1 MRAHI
6 IGQAA
11 PQSNLC
17 LVYFI
22 NPILLTRCLL
32 TAALVL
38 VLSGPIQA
46 VYAVNLPT
54 INTHSSTDMSVEDEY
69 RFGTVIA
76 GSIRKK
82 VPLWNDLAALEFIT
96 DLTQPLISR
105 SQLSNKNTQIFLVR
119 DNNINAFAAPGGIIG
134 VNTGLI
140 QQAGAVDELVA
151 VLAHEVAHLSLR
163 HYVQTQAQEKAQ
175 APLYL
180 GAFIASI
187 WLAEIVNGDI
197 GEAGIYA
204 TQSVLQRSQLSYSR
218 SHEREADRIGF
229 DLMNQSP
236 FDVIHM
242 QRLLQRLQSPYVIES
257 PQWDWARSHPIS
269 NERVADISQR
279 MLITQKRQTDHGFD
293 LSFELLKIYQTIA
306 LSGSPIP
313 SVGQLMHEFDPL
325 TNRYSSLMAFSQ
337 ALVNQASGK
346 VDVATQQLQDL
357 ALKQPNATLI
367 WYSWMHSLLGQ
378 KQTQEVFKQLNIRK
392 NHRRDNS
399 LSLWIN
405 AQALR
410 QDTQPKASISALLTV
425 LKNQPTWIIGWR
437 TLAEWS
443 SEDQRL
449 QLNHMAQSQWHLL
462 RGETEQALKQAQ
474 YASKQQIDIQ
484 AGPVSVQRQKALTLL
499 ADQKEF
505 N

>member
-17 LVYFI
+17 LVYFV

-32 TAALVL
+32 TAAFVL
-38 VLSGPIQA
+38 VLSGPIHS
-46 VYAVNLPT
+46 VYAANLPT
-54 INTHSSTDMSVEDEY
+54 INIHNSTDMSVEDEY

-76 GSIRKK
+76 GSIRKQ
-82 VPLWNDLAALEFIT
+82 VPLWNDLAALEFIA
-96 DLTQPLISR
+96 DLTHPLISR
-105 SQLSNKNTQIFLVR
+105 SQLSNKNTQIFLVQ

-187 WLAEIVNGDI
+187 WLAGNVNGDI
-197 GEAGIYA
+197 GQASIYA

-218 SHEREADRIGF
+218 SHERAADRIGF

-236 FDVIHM
+236 FDVTHM

-279 MLITQKRQTDHGFD
+279 MLITQKIQPDHGFD
-293 LSFELLKIYQTIA
+293 LSFELLKIYQAIA
-306 LSGSPIP
+306 LAGSPTP
-313 SVGQLMHEFDPL
+313 SVGQLMREFDPL
-325 TNRYSSLMAFSQ
+325 TDRYSSLMAFSQ

-346 VDVATQQLQDL
+346 VEIATQQLQDL

-392 NHRRDNS
+392 LHRRDNS

-410 QDTQPKASISALLTV
+410 QNTQPKAAISALLTV

-443 SEDQRL
+443 SEDQRF

-462 RGETEQALKQAQ
+462 RGEAEQGLKQAQ
-474 YASKQQIDIQ
+474 YASKQQMDIQ
-484 AGPVSVQRQKALTLL
+484 AGPVSIQRQKALILL

>member
-11 PQSNLC
+11 PLSNLC
-17 LVYFI
+17 LVYFV

-32 TAALVL
+32 TAAFIL
-38 VLSGPIQA
+38 VLSVPIHA
-46 VYAVNLPT
+46 VYAANLPT
-54 INTHSSTDMSVEDEY
+54 INTHNSTDMSVEDEY

-76 GSIRKK
+76 GSIRKQ

-105 SQLSNKNTQIFLVR
+105 SQLSNKNTQIFLVQ

-140 QQAGAVDELVA
+140 RQAGTVDELVA

-163 HYVQTQAQEKAQ
+163 HYVQTQAQEKAK
-175 APLYL
+175 APLYF
-180 GAFIASI
+180 GALIASI
-187 WLAEIVNGDI
+187 WLAGNVNGDI
-197 GEAGIYA
+197 GEAGVYA

-229 DLMNQSP
+229 NLMNQSP
-236 FDVIHM
+236 FDVTHM

-279 MLITQKRQTDHGFD
+279 MLITQKSQTDHGFD

-306 LSGSPIP
+306 LSGSPTP

-325 TNRYSSLMAFSQ
+325 TNRYSSLMAFSE

-346 VDVATQQLQDL
+346 VDIATQQLQDL

-378 KQTQEVFKQLNIRK
+378 KHTQEVFKQLNIRK
-392 NHRRDNS
+392 LHRRDNS

-410 QDTQPKASISALLTV
+410 QDAQSKAAISALLKV

-462 RGETEQALKQAQ
+462 RGEAEQALKQAQ
-474 YASKQQIDIQ
+474 YASKQQTDIQ
-484 AGPVSVQRQKALTLL
+484 AGSVSVQQQKALTFL
-499 ADQKEF
+499 ADQTEF

>member
-187 WLAEIVNGDI
+187 WLAENVNGDI

-392 NHRRDNS
+392 IHRRDNS
-399 LSLWIN
+399 LSMWIN

-410 QDTQPKASISALLTV
+410 QDTQPKASISALLNV